1 MRNYTSSPTK
11 WNAVDNVHSRMIGI
25 SKCPNFQKN
34 AIGAQSLVERLTLDN
49 TLSFHDGCV
58 NAVNFSPCGEL
69 ICSGSD
75 DLQVAI
81 WDWYKNIKD
90 PVITYDS
97 GHSSNVFQSKFM
109 HHSNNA
115 TVVTCARDGQVRVAY
130 LKQYAKEQETKKI
143 AQHKGS
149 AHKLS
154 IEPGSANV
162 LKTAGEDAT
171 VFNID
176 LREPKAKKLLTIH
189 NESLRKVALYT
200 IDINPSNSME
210 FAVAGRDLWSR
221 IYDSR
226 KITQEKGNG
235 ALKSFCPDHLKESD
249 RFSPNITCLMYNYN
263 GSELICSYNDEDI
276 YLFNTT
282 HSSGANHVHSYKGHR
297 NSDTVKGVNYFGPYS
312 NYIVSGSDC
321 GHLFIWDKEKENIV
335 TFLEGD
341 NIGVVN
347 VLEPHPTCC
356 VLATAGLDHDIKL
369 WQPLGKSFCENEKLE
384 KQIKINGDARL
395 EDRQRGPDPFGD
407 HLIFLMMRHLQRQ
420 RRRIAR
426 REERDDDASVSE
438 ASETSLDSDDDSDES
453 SENIENEEGISA
465 AGCVQS

>member
-1 MRNYTSSPTK
+1 MRNYTHSPTK

-25 SKCPNFQKN
+25 SKSLTFQKN
-34 AIGAQSLVERLTLDN
+34 ANGAQSLVERLKLTD

-69 ICSGSD
+69 IVSGSD
-75 DLQVAI
+75 DLHVAI
-81 WDWYKNIKD
+81 WDWYKNKKD

-109 HHSNNA
+109 PHTNNS
-115 TVVTCARDGQVRVAY
+115 TVVTCARDGQVRVGFI
-130 LKQYAKEQETKKI
+130 KPFAKKQETKKL

-154 IEPGSANV
+154 IEHGSANI

-176 LREPKAKKLLTIH
+176 LREPKAQKLLTIH
-189 NESLRKVALYT
+189 NESSRKVALYS

-210 FAVAGRDLWSR
+210 FAVGGRDLWSR
-221 IYDSR
+221 IYDAR
-226 KITQEKGNG
+226 KITQGKGND
-235 ALKSFCPDHLKESD
+235 ALKSFCPDHLKNAD

-263 GSELICSYNDEDI
+263 GTELLCSYNDEDI
-276 YLFNTT
+276 YLFDTS
-282 HSSGANHVHSYKGHR
+282 HSSGSNHVHSYKGHR

-312 NYIVSGSDC
+312 NYIISGSDC

-369 WQPLGKSFCENEKLE
+369 WQPLGTPFSEGEKLE
-384 KQIKINGDARL
+384 KQIKINGDARV

-407 HLIFLMMRHLQRQ
+407 HLIFLMMQHLQRQ
-420 RRRIAR
+420 RRRSAR
-426 REERDDDASVSE
+426 RQERDTDEVSDDESE
-438 ASETSLDSDDDSDES
+438 SSLDSEGTDES
-453 SENIENEEGISA
+453 SENENENEGSSA
-465 AGCVQS
+465 RCVQS